1 MSWGL
6 PYFNSNEFSLQIDFI
21 VKILEKITIYISFV
35 NFEPAVCLTRIYS
48 LICFAIKHEYMGYT
62 NDSIMLVWHLRT
74 AHFIERTVRYRS
86 LPKPFVILTIW
97 FMIFLTRIQK
107 LEIMFGEGDNFPK
120 SSLSQVWPGLSLT
133 FSWRFC
139 EENLNFYLRFFKIF
153 GKSWFIHVWPY
164 LNRSIILGGN
174 VKGRFGNSS
183 KHFRHTLMH
192 FQRTFH
198 YLKVYQ

>member
-133 FSWRFC
+133 FYEDFLKRIW
-139 EENLNFYLRFFKIF
+139 NFFWDFLRF
-153 GKSWFIHVWPY
+153 
-164 LNRSIILGGN
+164 LGNLDSYTSGPIST
-174 VKGRFGNSS
+174 VASFWAE
-183 KHFRHTLMH
+183 M
-192 FQRTFH
+192 
-198 YLKVYQ
+198 